1 MQAVVE
7 RAGLS
12 WAEAKSI
19 MGNTDW
25 EIEIEANRLAMY
37 EKGLWGVPCYRLV
50 GADGEEILALW
61 GQDRLWLVA
70 KEIQRALGQT
80 ESRSR

>member
-1 MQAVVE
+1 
-7 RAGLS
+7 
-12 WAEAKSI
+12 

-25 EIEIEANRLAMY
+25 EIEIETNRLAMY

-70 KEIQRALGQT
+70 KEIQRALGRA
-80 ESRSR
+80 EP